1 MQLAIEK
8 RRYWQLKCRQLGRN
22 YRQSRSKNP
31 LREARKLTQY
41 TESLKSEKQGSET
54 IHRLLEEY
62 FPLRKTES
70 LKISLDE
77 SKQEKAQLL
86 EQLQSALQALNSGK
100 SVDENP
106 SEASSIELQ
115 QLKIELKFK
124 SQQLAD
130 LESKHKKAKIA
141 RESVL

>member
-1 MQLAIEK
+1 
-8 RRYWQLKCRQLGRN
+8 
-22 YRQSRSKNP
+22 
-31 LREARKLTQY
+31 
-41 TESLKSEKQGSET
+41 LKSTS
-54 IHRLLEEY
+54 H
-62 FPLRKTES
+62 LRKTES
-70 LKISLDE
+70 LKVSLDE

-86 EQLQSALQALNSGK
+86 EQLQNALQALNSGK
-100 SVDENP
+100 AVDDNP